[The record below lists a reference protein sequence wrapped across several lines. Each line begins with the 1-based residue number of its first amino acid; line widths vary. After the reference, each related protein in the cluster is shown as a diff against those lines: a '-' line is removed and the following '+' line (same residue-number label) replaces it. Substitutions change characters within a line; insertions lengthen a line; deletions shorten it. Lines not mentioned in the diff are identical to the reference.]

1 MPNQCQKHCIESC
14 CRPTPRFLCIWQ
26 IEIHKS
32 QMMVDNKSNN
42 SFYMHFEISAEINKA
57 FYFWD
62 CTVLFNLRKWLY
74 STTWQPHCNY
84 IIYLQL
90 DITQNCTWHVAILE
104 LNGKIK
110 LSLFSIGICQM
121 EDYSYTPEHN
131 TIHYSAILKSEDNKW
146 CNAIT
151 LRYYTTAIMPHLC
164 VCV

>member
-1 MPNQCQKHCIESC
+1 MPNKCQKHCIESC

-32 QMMVDNKSNN
+32 QMIVDNKSNN
-42 SFYMHFEISAEINKA
+42 SFYMHFEISPEINEA

-62 CTVLFNLRKWLY
+62 FICILLLNFTQTIIFNNI
-74 STTWQPHCNY
+74 TTP
-84 IIYLQL
+84 LQL
-90 DITQNCTWHVAILE
+90 YHILTIEYYSKLYVAILE

-110 LSLFSIGICQM
+110 LSSFSIGICQM
-121 EDYSYTPEHN
+121 EDYSYTSEHN